1 MYLSLLKKKKPLQ
14 LLCTCVL
21 SVIEAGNGLQ
31 AWKILEDLTNHVDL
45 VLTEVVMPCLSGV
58 GLLYKIMSHKT
69 RKNVPVISK
78 FFFFF
83 FLHPSCNS
91 FVEQEQNWL

>member
-1 MYLSLLKKKKPLQ
+1 
-14 LLCTCVL
+14 
-21 SVIEAGNGLQ
+21 
-31 AWKILEDLTNHVDL
+31 
-45 VLTEVVMPCLSGV
+45 MPCLSGV

-83 FLHPSCNS
+83 FYTHLVTVLWSRNKTGCDS
-91 FVEQEQNWL
+91 LQK